1 MKNKKF
7 WKTMKPLMTNK
18 GVLSSNAIII
28 EENNQLKIIKE
39 LDANKSTG
47 QDQIPASIIK
57 MASDILNEPITKMF
71 NRSIA
76 E

>member
-1 MKNKKF
+1 
-7 WKTMKPLMTNK
+7 MKPLMTNK